1 MFPIV
6 YLQDSLKLILKL
18 FHIESFW
25 AAHQRESLKSN
36 AFGFWLSYWMLFERF
51 VSNSYSCQA
60 LTCQRCV
67 MLSKATLKPEK
78 KPSNFPQHVCWFL
91 RIFSRDQVFLCW
103 DFSLIML
110 FFYFFFFNEGST
122 IFYHYF
128 DWFKYRFTLNFM
140 AVYIVTKQ
148 LQRNLNSL
156 SAVENII
163 QIFRE
168 MRWIAL
174 LSVGTKGLWPLTP
187 SDRRHLK
194 PAGLCSGW

>member
-6 YLQDSLKLILKL
+6 YLQASLKLIFKL

-25 AAHQRESLKSN
+25 AAYQRESLKSN

-51 VSNSYSCQA
+51 VLNSYSFQA
-60 LTCQRCV
+60 DLKLWHVRNVWC
-67 MLSKATLKPEK
+67 SLKPPLHQK
-78 KPSNFPQHVCWFL
+78 KKTSNFPQHVCWFL

-103 DFSLIML
+103 DLSLIML
-110 FFYFFFFNEGST
+110 FFLNEGST

-148 LQRNLNSL
+148 LQRNLNFTICSWKYQP
-156 SAVENII
+156 NIQGNKMNCI
-163 QIFRE
+163 TECWYERIMTFD
-168 MRWIAL
+168 
-174 LSVGTKGLWPLTP
+174 PL
-187 SDRRHLK
+187 RQ
-194 PAGLCSGW
+194 